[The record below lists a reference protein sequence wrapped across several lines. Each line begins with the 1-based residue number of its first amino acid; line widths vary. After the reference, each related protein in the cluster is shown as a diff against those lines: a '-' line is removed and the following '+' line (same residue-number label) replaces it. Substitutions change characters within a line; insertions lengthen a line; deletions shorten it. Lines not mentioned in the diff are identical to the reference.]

1 MVERAPHPVSATASQ
16 GEGSPRVILQKSP
29 FPPEVLARLTEQ
41 TGLGT
46 PELLHKTKFTRE
58 LDDGTEVVQ
67 AGSLAEML
75 LSGDKCPVGGM
86 LRSAYA
92 KGGFREVLKTIG
104 NLRDFDEPDNEADRF
119 DVPISQ
125 ETFVR
130 EVAKY
135 RTIEQERD

>member
-16 GEGSPRVILQKSP
+16 GEGAPRVFLQKSP
-29 FPPEVLARLTEQ
+29 FPPEVLDKLTAE
-41 TGLGT
+41 TGLGRQ
-46 PELLHKTKFTRE
+46 ELLHKTKFTRE
-58 LDDGTEVVQ
+58 LDDGTVVVQ

-92 KGGFREVLKTIG
+92 RGGFREVLKTIG
-104 NLRDFDEPDNEADRF
+104 NLRDFDEPDDEADRF

-125 ETFVR
+125 ATFVH

-135 RTIEQERD
+135 ATLEKERD